1 MILSCYGISHH
12 EAPVEVR
19 ERFALGENA
28 SVEAGRALCS
38 PGRADEVVVL
48 STCNRTEYY
57 SVAPRAAR
65 ELVEA
70 DVCGAVPLAGFLH
83 HEGEAAVRHL
93 FRVAC
98 GLDSMVLGETEILG
112 QVKKAY
118 QNASLGGTTS
128 RFLNK
133 LFQRSFQVAKHVRSR
148 TAITRGSVSVGSIA
162 VDLAEQIFGSLRD
175 RKVMIVGAGDTGEL
189 TARTLRSRGV
199 QSLFVANRSF
209 ERADA
214 LARELGGR
222 ALHFDAW
229 EQEMRDVDIL
239 LSSTSA
245 PHFVITRSKLEP
257 VMEERPERPLFLI
270 DLAVPRDIEPSVNEL
285 DGVYLYDIDALQ
297 GIAAGAL
304 ERRRAELAECERLI
318 DEHVADFMGWLARET
333 PRVGWERFLQRHRA
347 AQLTKLNS
355 A

>member
-1 MILSCYGISHH
+1 MILSCFGISHH
-12 EAPVEVR
+12 EASVEIR
-19 ERFALGENA
+19 ERFALGEHA
-28 SVEAGRALCS
+28 SVEAGRTLCG
-38 PGRADEVVVL
+38 PGRAEEMVVL

-57 SVAPRAAR
+57 SVAPLTAR

-70 DVCGAVPLAGFLH
+70 QAGGGTHLPGFLQ
-83 HEGEAAVRHL
+83 HEGEAVVRHL

-118 QNASLGGTTS
+118 QNASAGGTTS

-133 LFQRSFQVAKHVRSR
+133 LFQRTFQVAKHVRSR
-148 TAITRGSVSVGSIA
+148 TGITRGSVSVGSIA

-175 RKVMIVGAGDTGEL
+175 RKVMIVGAGETGEL

-199 QSLFVANRSF
+199 TSLFVSNRSF

-229 EQEMRDVDIL
+229 EQEMQDVDIL
-239 LSSTSA
+239 LSSTAA
-245 PHFVITRSKLEP
+245 PHFVITHAKLAP
-257 VMEERPERPLFLI
+257 VMDQRRDRPIFLI

-285 DGVYLYDIDALQ
+285 DGVYLYDIDSLQ

-304 ERRRAELAECERLI
+304 ERRKAELVECERLI
-318 DEHVADFMGWLARET
+318 EEHVTDFMAWLARET
-333 PRVGWERFLQRHRA
+333 PRLGWERFLQQHRQ

-355 A
+355 I